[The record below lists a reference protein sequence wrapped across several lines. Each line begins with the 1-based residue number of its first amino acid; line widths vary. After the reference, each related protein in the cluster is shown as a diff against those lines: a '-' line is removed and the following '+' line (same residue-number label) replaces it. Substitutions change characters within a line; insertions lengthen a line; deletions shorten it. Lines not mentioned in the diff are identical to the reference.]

1 MASFSKKETREK
13 RKEEREEERRERL
26 FFTSFSPLVSRLSSL
41 FSRL

>member
-13 RKEEREEERRERL
+13 RKEERGKRGGEKRAPFLHL
-26 FFTSFSPLVSRLSSL
+26 FLASRLSSL